1 MSIPVMPMS
10 GDPAGVDCP
19 CCGQE
24 MLIEEYMV
32 GGLPTNGNSDTG
44 SYCEDCTYV
53 YMPDEYNDALIN
65 KTGENEKLK

>member
-24 MLIEEYMV
+24 
-32 GGLPTNGNSDTG
+32 NGNSDTG

-53 YMPDEYNDALIN
+53 YMPDEYNDALMN